1 MLFTAFI
8 WQKSI
13 CLFISIPYPNQYD
26 QQRKKYFSVVIC
38 VLYYVMLQNIYFPR
52 MAFSSNL
59 WVVPKKII
67 GFTILAFHEPTWKS
81 MYLVFPVLFLVDVSG
96 KFCIFHGK
104 MFIES
109 LTGAFDFYCSLTL
122 QLSHIM
128 LKLLEIRL
136 LFIS

>member
-8 WQKSI
+8 WQKSVY
-13 CLFISIPYPNQYD
+13 LFLFHIPTNMINKEKNISQWW
-26 QQRKKYFSVVIC
+26 F

-67 GFTILAFHEPTWKS
+67 GYTILAFHEPTWKS